1 MLLDRKKVK
10 FWQKIIFG
18 FMAFLMVGF
27 GISISAIMGAFPGC
41 GAQGPAS
48 AEERIEEL
56 QVRLEAS
63 PSSAATLLALA
74 EAYQQVAAQEPQG
87 SDRQITAW
95 DQAAQYQELYV
106 EQLEEAVKGSDDPA
120 DINDLVT
127 AYETLGSLYTNLGDV
142 GSVVTVYG
150 KLTDLVPNDADNYLF
165 YGQAAQNAG
174 QTDLAILAYRKY
186 LELEP
191 DSQFS
196 DDVRALLEELT
207 GEPVPAPS
215 PTDGG

>member
-1 MLLDRKKVK
+1 VLLDRKKVK

-27 GISISAIMGAFPGC
+27 GISIGAIMGAFPGC
-41 GAQGPAS
+41 GAEGPKP

-56 QVRLEAS
+56 QVQLKAS

-74 EAYQQVAAQEPQG
+74 RAYQEVGAQEPQG
-87 SDRQITAW
+87 SDRQIAAW
-95 DQAAQYQELYV
+95 DQAAQYYELYV
-106 EQLEEAVKGSDDPA
+106 EQLEADVEAGGGPA
-120 DINDLVT
+120 RTQELVE
-127 AYETLGSLYTNLGDV
+127 AYKTLASLYTTIGDV
-142 GSVVTVYG
+142 DALVVVYG
-150 KLTDLVPNDADNYLF
+150 KLTDAVPNDADNYLF

-191 DSQFS
+191 DSQFAE
-196 DDVRALLEELT
+196 DVRALLEELT
-207 GEPVPAPS
+207 GEPVPAPTA
-215 PTDGG
+215 TDGG